1 MAEVEVSRWVCYS
14 HLISERLFANLFS
27 LSFTPRECAVL
38 HDIHYE
44 GRSVLYRLSLSEMTV
59 PYGDP
64 RPPFQRKQAFDFGD
78 AGAGRAANNLA
89 LGCDCLGVIKYIDAM
104 LVDSEG
110 KPSVSKNVV
119 CVHEQDN
126 GIGWKHT
133 NFRTSRAVVTRSREL
148 VVQFIIT
155 LANYEYIFAYKF
167 DQAGG

>member
-1 MAEVEVSRWVCYS
+1 
-14 HLISERLFANLFS
+14 
-27 LSFTPRECAVL
+27 
-38 HDIHYE
+38 
-44 GRSVLYRLSLSEMTV
+44 MTV

-64 RPPFQRKQAFDFGD
+64 RPPFHRKQAFDFGD

-104 LVDSEG
+104 LVDGEG

-119 CVHEQDN
+119 CIHEQDN

>member
-1 MAEVEVSRWVCYS
+1 MPIANQPCSR
-14 HLISERLFANLFS
+14 
-27 LSFTPRECAVL
+27 FTPRECAVL
-38 HDIHYE
+38 HDVYYD

-104 LVDSEG
+104 LVNSEG
-110 KPSVSKNVV
+110 KPSISKNVV